1 MPVTE
6 KRRYVKESHVEMT
19 QLVLPNDTNQL
30 GNLHGGRL
38 MEWIDIAAAVAA
50 QRHSNRICVTAA
62 VDQLVFHEP
71 IHLGEVVTLRAV
83 VNRAFATSMEVG
95 VEVLAENQ
103 LTGKR
108 KLTNT
113 AFLTFVAVDDSDRP
127 VKVKQIIPQT
137 AKERRKFKDALLRR
151 KLRLNQKKY
160 R

>member
-1 MPVTE
+1 MPMTE

-38 MEWIDIAAAVAA
+38 MEWIDVAAAIAA
-50 QRHSNRICVTAA
+50 QRHSNRICVTIT

-71 IHLGEVVTLRAV
+71 IHLGEVVTVRAV

-113 AFLTFVAVDDSDRP
+113 AFLTFVAVDDDRP

-137 AKERRKFKDALLRR
+137 AEERRKFKDALLRR
-151 KLRLNQKKY
+151 KRRLTQRNY

>member
-1 MPVTE
+1 MTE

-38 MEWIDIAAAVAA
+38 MEWIDVAAAIAA
-50 QRHSNRICVTAA
+50 QRHSNRICVTIA

-71 IHLGEVVTLRAV
+71 IHLGEVVTVRAV

-113 AFLTFVAVDDSDRP
+113 AFLTFVAVDDDRP

-137 AKERRKFKDALLRR
+137 AEEHRKFKDALLRR
-151 KLRLNQKKY
+151 KRRLTQRNY

>member
-1 MPVTE
+1 MPMTE

-38 MEWIDIAAAVAA
+38 MEWIDVAAAIAA
-50 QRHSNRICVTAA
+50 QRHSNRICVTIA

-71 IHLGEVVTLRAV
+71 IHLGEVVTVRAV

-95 VEVLAENQ
+95 VEVLTENQ

-113 AFLTFVAVDDSDRP
+113 AFLTFVAVDDDRP

-137 AKERRKFKDALLRR
+137 AEERRKFKDALLRR
-151 KLRLNQKKY
+151 KRRLTQRNY

>member
-1 MPVTE
+1 MPMTE

-38 MEWIDIAAAVAA
+38 MEWIDVAAAIAA
-50 QRHSNRICVTAA
+50 QRHSNRICVTIA

-71 IHLGEVVTLRAV
+71 IHLGEVVTVRAV

-113 AFLTFVAVDDSDRP
+113 AFLTFVAVDDDRP

-137 AKERRKFKDALLRR
+137 AEERRKFKDALLRR
-151 KLRLNQKKY
+151 KRRLTQRNY

>member
-1 MPVTE
+1 M
-6 KRRYVKESHVEMT
+6 KYVKNSKVEMT

-50 QRHSNRICVTAA
+50 QRHSNRVCVTAA

-71 IHLGEVVTLRAV
+71 IHLGEVVVLRAI
-83 VNRAFATSMEVG
+83 VNRTFKTSMEVG
-95 VEVLAENQ
+95 VEVFAENQ

-113 AFLTFVAVDDSDRP
+113 AFLTFVAVDENDHP
-127 VKVKQIIPQT
+127 VKVDPIMPQT
-137 AKERRKFKDALLRR
+137 PDERKRFKEALIRRKI
-151 KLRLNQKKY
+151 RLNQNKG

>member
-1 MPVTE
+1 MPMTE

-38 MEWIDIAAAVAA
+38 MEWIDVAAAIAA
-50 QRHSNRICVTAA
+50 QRHSNRICVTIT

-71 IHLGEVVTLRAV
+71 IHLGEVVTVRAV

-113 AFLTFVAVDDSDRP
+113 AFLTFVAVDDDRP

-137 AKERRKFKDALLRR
+137 TEERRKFKDALLRR
-151 KLRLNQKKY
+151 KRRLTQRNY

>member
-1 MPVTE
+1 MTE

-30 GNLHGGRL
+30 GNLQGGRL
-38 MEWIDIAAAVAA
+38 MEWIDVAAAIAA
-50 QRHSNRICVTAA
+50 QRHSNRICVTIA

-71 IHLGEVVTLRAV
+71 IHLGEVVTVRAV

-113 AFLTFVAVDDSDRP
+113 AFLTFVAVDDDRP

-137 AKERRKFKDALLRR
+137 GEERRKFKDALLRR
-151 KLRLNQKKY
+151 KRRLTQRNY

>member
-1 MPVTE
+1 MTE

-38 MEWIDIAAAVAA
+38 MEWIDVAAAIAA
-50 QRHSNRICVTAA
+50 QRHSNRICVTIA

-71 IHLGEVVTLRAV
+71 IHLGEVVTVRAV

-113 AFLTFVAVDDSDRP
+113 AFLTFVAVDDDRP

-137 AKERRKFKDALLRR
+137 AEERRKFKDALLRR
-151 KLRLNQKKY
+151 KRRLTQRNY